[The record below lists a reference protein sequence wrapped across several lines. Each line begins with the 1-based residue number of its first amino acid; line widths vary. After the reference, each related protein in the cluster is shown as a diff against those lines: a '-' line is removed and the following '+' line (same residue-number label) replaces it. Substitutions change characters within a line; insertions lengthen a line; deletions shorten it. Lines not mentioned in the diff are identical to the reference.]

1 MCIMKKI
8 LVVEDEEDI
17 LNLVRIILEI
27 NNYKVIVAHDGY
39 QGLEMVKEN
48 PDLILLDIMMPGMT
62 GWEFLDKI
70 RADGYD
76 IPVIVLT
83 ANAQMST
90 LETAINK
97 KVDDCVV
104 KPFDRE
110 DLMEK
115 VNSILNKN

>member
-1 MCIMKKI
+1 MKKI

-17 LNLVRIILEI
+17 LNLVKIILEI
-27 NNYKVIVAHDGY
+27 NNYEVFVAHDGY
-39 QGLEMVKEN
+39 QGLEQVKKN
-48 PDLILLDIMMPGMT
+48 PDLIILDIMMPGMT

-70 RADGYD
+70 RNEGFE

-90 LETAINK
+90 LETAIDK

-115 VNSILNKN
+115 VNSILNKK

>member
-1 MCIMKKI
+1 MKKI

-17 LNLVRIILEI
+17 LNLVKIILEI
-27 NNYKVIVAHDGY
+27 NNYEVIVAHDGY
-39 QGLEMVKEN
+39 QGLEQVKEN
-48 PDLILLDIMMPGMT
+48 PDLIILDIMMPGMT

-70 RADGYD
+70 RNEGFE

-115 VNSILNKN
+115 VSSILNKN

>member
-1 MCIMKKI
+1 MKKI
-8 LVVEDEEDI
+8 LIVEDEEDI

-39 QGLEMVKEN
+39 QGLEMVNEN
-48 PDLILLDIMMPGMT
+48 PDLIILDIMMPGMT

>member
-1 MCIMKKI
+1 MKKI

-70 RADGYD
+70 RQNGFNT
-76 IPVIVLT
+76 PVIVLT

-97 KVDDCVV
+97 KVDDCIV